1 MTNSRPPKKS
11 AMLEVRLSHD
21 AKEALM
27 ARCRAQGVSASEF
40 VRAHIERFLTDAADQ
55 PAPQETKMRKPS
67 FDLRAML
74 DSVLEL
80 ASRPQAA
87 FAAVAVAAGL
97 VVTISP
103 SVATPNL
110 AALFERFD
118 FNRDGALSPDEFEVA
133 TTNDVYVFTPAHI
146 APPAMPAEVA
156 AYCPEPAETAEIA
169 PPSEADLEGAEF
181 DQHAALSAA
190 QVAQFEA
197 QAHHWEE
204 QAAVFVRHA
213 AEMEAHS
220 AQIQARAEAAVARA
234 QIDHA
239 TAIRAAF
246 HSLDRDASGAVT
258 MEDFSSAPREA
269 AHGIV
274 GDMDENGDGAVTF
287 EEFSGE
293 HL

>member
-55 PAPQETKMRKPS
+55 PSPQETKMRKPA
-67 FDLRAML
+67 FDFRATL
-74 DSVLEL
+74 DSVLEF
-80 ASRPQAA
+80 ASRPQSA

-97 VVTISP
+97 VVAVSP

-118 FNRDGALSPDEFEVA
+118 FNRDGALSPNEFEVA
-133 TTNDVYVFTPAHI
+133 QNDDLMVFTPAHL
-146 APPAMPAEVA
+146 APPAMPAEPA
-156 AYCPEPAETAEIA
+156 NCPEAAEA
-169 PPSEADLEGAEF
+169 SETDLEGAEF
-181 DQHAALSAA
+181 EQYTALSEAQIAQIEARADQFEQQAAMFAQHAAQIES
-190 QVAQFEA
+190 
-197 QAHHWEE
+197 
-204 QAAVFVRHA
+204 QAA
-213 AEMEAHS
+213 E
-220 AQIQARAEAAVARA
+220 IQVRAEAAVARA
-234 QIDHA
+234 QIDHRM
-239 TAIRAAF
+239 AIRAAF
-246 HSLDRDASGAVT
+246 QSLDRNSSGEVT
-258 MEDFSSAPREA
+258 VDDFSNAPREA
-269 AHGIV
+269 ADDIV
-274 GDMDENGDGAVTF
+274 NDMDENDDGAVTF

>member
-55 PAPQETKMRKPS
+55 PSPQETKMRKPA
-67 FDLRAML
+67 FDFRAML
-74 DSVLEL
+74 DSVLEF
-80 ASRPQAA
+80 ASRPQSA

-97 VVTISP
+97 VVAVSP

-118 FNRDGALSPDEFEVA
+118 FNRDGALSPNEFEVA
-133 TTNDVYVFTPAHI
+133 QNDDLMVFTPAHL
-146 APPAMPAEVA
+146 APPAMPAEPA
-156 AYCPEPAETAEIA
+156 NCPEAADAAEIM
-169 PPSEADLEGAEF
+169 PPSETDLEGAEF
-181 DQHAALSAA
+181 ERHAVLSQAQIAQIEARADQFEQQAAMFAQHAAQIES
-190 QVAQFEA
+190 
-197 QAHHWEE
+197 
-204 QAAVFVRHA
+204 QAA
-213 AEMEAHS
+213 E
-220 AQIQARAEAAVARA
+220 IQVRAEAAVARA
-234 QIDHA
+234 QIDHRM
-239 TAIRAAF
+239 AIRAAF
-246 HSLDRDASGAVT
+246 QSLDRNSSGDVT
-258 MEDFSSAPREA
+258 VEDFSNAPREA
-269 AHGIV
+269 ADDIV
-274 GDMDENGDGAVTF
+274 NDMDENDDGAVTF